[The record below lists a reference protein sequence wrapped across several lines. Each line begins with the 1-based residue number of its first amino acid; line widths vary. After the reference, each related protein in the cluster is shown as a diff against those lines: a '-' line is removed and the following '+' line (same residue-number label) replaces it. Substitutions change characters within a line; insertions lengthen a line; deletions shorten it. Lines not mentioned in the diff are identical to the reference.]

1 MHTIDSIN
9 KCKKE
14 NKKFKITNITDQ
26 IILQTS
32 VTRAVFKKL
41 PWQGVPESDKI

>member
-1 MHTIDSIN
+1 MHTTDSIN

-14 NKKFKITNITDQ
+14 NKNFKITNITDQ

-32 VTRAVFKKL
+32 ALRAVFKKF